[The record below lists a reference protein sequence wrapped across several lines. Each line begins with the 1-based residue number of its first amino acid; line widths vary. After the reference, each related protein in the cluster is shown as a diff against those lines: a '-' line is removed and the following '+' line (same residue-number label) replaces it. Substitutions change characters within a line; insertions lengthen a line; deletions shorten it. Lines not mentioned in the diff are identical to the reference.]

1 MKCLVLDGIPPD
13 GHPIEVVGV
22 TNTWAIIFANA
33 LMGILLVFSIICL
46 CFNIIFRN
54 KKLVNCCY
62 EYNIVII
69 YE

>member
-1 MKCLVLDGIPPD
+1 MKCLVSDGIPPD

-46 CFNIIFRN
+46 CFRN
-54 KKLVNCCY
+54 KKLVNCYY